1 MQCGLLG
8 RKLGHSYSPQIHR
21 ELGSYGYC
29 LYEKEPWELEA
40 FLKSGTFA
48 GLNVTIPYKKDVIP
62 YLDELSPV
70 AKRLGAVNTIVRKPD
85 GSLMGHN
92 TDYFGFRYLVRRSG
106 LEVKGKKVLVLGSG
120 GASNTAVAVLEELGA
135 QVVII
140 SRSGENN
147 YGNLQLHADASV
159 IVNTTPVG
167 MFPNT
172 GVSPVDLGVFPK
184 LDGVLDAIYNPA
196 RTKLLLDGE
205 RRGLMVALEL
215 EEYSYTPG
223 DKALS
228 RATEQ
233 TVPERLPPRVAIRRG
248 AALEMPHV
256 MVLIDDREDRLMRA
270 MEESTHG
277 QAPLYDFE
285 LMQGGGHLT
294 GYAVQQTAQWQEIAE
309 ILEGLKEK
317 SGDGFLFAVG
327 DGNHSLAAAKA
338 YWEEKKQTLPLSQQ
352 QDDPAR
358 FALVEVVNLYDPA
371 MPFLPIHRLLYHVD
385 PEEVQRQ
392 VGFDAGNPPSLQE
405 LQPRLDRWLDDHPQ
419 AELEY
424 IHGEKECRALAGE
437 APDRLAILYDTF
449 DRGSVFPTVQKNGVF
464 VRKSFSLGEACEKR
478 YYLECRRIR

>member
-1 MQCGLLG
+1 M
-8 RKLGHSYSPQIHR
+8 RTA
-21 ELGSYGYC
+21 
-29 LYEKEPWELEA
+29 EKERLRRLGVQVPDILLPAPDVSPE
-40 FLKSGTFA
+40 TFA
-48 GLNVTIPYKKDVIP
+48 VVACDQHSAEPAYWEQTRRLVGQVPSALHLMLPEAWLTRGPEGGEPPKKETMWANMD
-62 YLDELSPV
+62 
-70 AKRLGAVNTIVRKPD
+70 
-85 GSLMGHN
+85 
-92 TDYFGFRYLVRRSG
+92 RYLQQG
-106 LEVKGKKVLVLGSG
+106 VL
-120 GASNTAVAVLEELGA
+120 
-135 QVVII
+135 Q
-140 SRSGENN
+140 
-147 YGNLQLHADASV
+147 
-159 IVNTTPVG
+159 PVG
-167 MFPNT
+167 EGFIYLRRRT
-172 GVSPVDLGVFPK
+172 VSGV
-184 LDGVLDAIYNPA
+184 
-196 RTKLLLDGE
+196 
-205 RRGLMVALEL
+205 RRGLMVALDL

-223 DKALS
+223 DKALI